1 MLLYEREGAS
11 QQRGH
16 VAALIGFADAR
27 TLLGDAPATAEALRT
42 ACLLAVRLRSRQT
55 EERLREVLA
64 RARQRF
70 PQEPGLR
77 ELSDR
82 LRDPAPA
89 SGGFP
94 IPAATVPLQAF
105 TRS

>member
-1 MLLYEREGAS
+1 
-11 QQRGH
+11 
-16 VAALIGFADAR
+16 VTALVGFADAR
-27 TLLGDAPATAEALRT
+27 ALLADAAATADALRT

-77 ELSDR
+77 ELTER
-82 LRDPAPA
+82 LREPA
-89 SGGFP
+89 SASVGFP
-94 IPAATVPLQAF
+94 IPVAALPL
-105 TRS
+105 